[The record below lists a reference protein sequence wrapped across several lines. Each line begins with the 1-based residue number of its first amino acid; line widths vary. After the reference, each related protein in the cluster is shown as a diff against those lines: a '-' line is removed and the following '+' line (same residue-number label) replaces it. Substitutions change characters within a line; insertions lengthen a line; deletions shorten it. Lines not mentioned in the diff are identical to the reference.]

1 MNTIKNNPEL
11 HEPMTSNHDQPD
23 PAAAAASAS
32 GKKSKAR
39 EPRDTPS
46 DLQVRQAVIGNEL
59 RRMFEEVVNEPVPAE
74 MLELLQR
81 IEKQAD

>member
-1 MNTIKNNPEL
+1 MSTTKNNPEL
-11 HEPMTSNHDQPD
+11 QEPMTSNHDEPD
-23 PAAAAASAS
+23 PAAAPVIGT
-32 GKKSKAR
+32 GKKSKSR
-39 EPRDTPS
+39 ERRDTPN
-46 DLQVRQAVIGNEL
+46 DLQVRQLVIGNEL

>member
-1 MNTIKNNPEL
+1 MNTTKNNPEL
-11 HEPMTSNHDQPD
+11 QEPMTSNHDEPG
-23 PAAAAASAS
+23 PAAAPT
-32 GKKSKAR
+32 GKKSKSR
-39 EPRDTPS
+39 ERRDTPN
-46 DLQVRQAVIGNEL
+46 DLQVRQSVIGNEL

>member
-1 MNTIKNNPEL
+1 MNTPKNNPEL
-11 HEPMTSNHDQPD
+11 QEPMTSNHDEPD
-23 PAAAAASAS
+23 PAAAPATGS

-39 EPRDTPS
+39 VPRGTPN

-59 RRMFEEVVNEPVPAE
+59 RRMFEQVVNEPVPPE